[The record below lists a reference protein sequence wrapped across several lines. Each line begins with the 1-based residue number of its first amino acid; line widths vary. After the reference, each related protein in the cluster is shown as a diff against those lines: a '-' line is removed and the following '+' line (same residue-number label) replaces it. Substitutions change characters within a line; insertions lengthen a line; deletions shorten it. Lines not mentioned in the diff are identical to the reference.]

1 MDQQRETFF
10 STYEENNQ
18 FIHHEFC
25 KGKKIFL
32 FLNIDIFSLS
42 NQRTTKTD
50 AVQYVGM
57 HQNPSWSTL
66 GYFLINGR
74 AGSIIIIMCYRYHYL
89 MHQKSLQ
96 HTFIKNHEEIYLEVK
111 AKHDL
116 QSSQFWLFI
125 FCTTFFHTSWSRV
138 LSYFFELLLTM

>member
-1 MDQQRETFF
+1 MPRKLMQC
-10 STYEENNQ
+10 S
-18 FIHHEFC
+18 I
-25 KGKKIFL
+25 
-32 FLNIDIFSLS
+32 
-42 NQRTTKTD
+42 
-50 AVQYVGM
+50 VGM

-125 FCTTFFHTSWSRV
+125 FCSTFFQYFMVQSIGLFLFFDYRQNSSLHVIVILTWRRSKPWLSLKGVTVIEYHYISWQ
-138 LSYFFELLLTM
+138 L